1 MNELVKGLYRQ
12 NMPRLGNL
20 KNNST
25 PFWIRLLWAFLAA
38 IFAAL
43 AQPNEIFLYGNWFI
57 GIFCLVPLYMA
68 LVDTEK
74 LGEASLIGALFG
86 GLYHAL
92 TSYWLFF
99 YKDFAFWTLGTTTI
113 AYAVIYGV
121 ALMYGCFL
129 LHHTDGC
136 RPLVFAL
143 AWAAL
148 EFAKSTGFLGY
159 PWGLLAYSFTGLP
172 IMLQTADLWGVYGIS
187 AFLAFC
193 SSATSELILQKTRKM
208 DSVRSCI
215 RWPEI
220 TAATWALILLLY
232 GALIMSRPFPIKGTL
247 RLLLCQQNT
256 DPWTSG
262 ENEALYANIR
272 VAKQALKSIQEEKSA
287 KPDLIVFSETSLRR
301 PYKEFKSWFEEN
313 PPEEPLL
320 PFLRIAD
327 IPLLTG
333 LPVVWNWET
342 YEASNSV
349 GIIYPTGRMGETY
362 AKIHPVPFAEAI
374 PFWEFSWFRSF
385 FQNVIGLESGWV
397 MGREEVIFTLSS
409 EDKYHSFDEM
419 GSLPTIRFATPI
431 CFEDAFSELCRN
443 FIHRGADLLIN
454 LTNDSWSRTESAQ
467 IQHYAVA
474 RLRAIETRRALV
486 RSTNSGVTCVVG
498 ADGKNIAELAQFI
511 TTSMVVDVPI
521 YESHFTFYL
530 IFGDWFAWACTA
542 FVGLLFIWAILDTK
556 RKNYVIQKDIN
567 HL

>member
-1 MNELVKGLYRQ
+1 MNELAKGLHRH
-12 NMPRLGNL
+12 NILKPENL
-20 KNNST
+20 SSFST

-38 IFAAL
+38 LFAAL
-43 AQPNEIFLYGNWFI
+43 AQPNELFLYGNWFF
-57 GIFCLVPLYMA
+57 GLFCLVPLYMA

-74 LGEASLIGALFG
+74 LEEASLIGALFG
-86 GLYHAL
+86 ALYHAL

-99 YKDFAFWTLGTTTI
+99 YKNFAFWTLGTTTI

-121 ALMYGCFL
+121 ALMYGCFF

-136 RPLVFAL
+136 RPLAFAL

-187 AFLAFC
+187 AFLALC

-208 DSVRSCI
+208 SPLKSCF
-215 RWPEI
+215 RWPTI
-220 TAATWALILLLY
+220 AGTWAIILLLY
-232 GALIMSRPFPIKGTL
+232 GALTISRPIPIRATL

-256 DPWTSG
+256 DPWISG
-262 ENEALYANIR
+262 ENEALYANIK
-272 VAKQALKSIQEEKSA
+272 VAKEALKSIQEEKGA
-287 KPDLIVFSETSLRR
+287 MPDLIVFSETSLRR
-301 PYKEFKSWFEEN
+301 PYKDFQSWFEHN

-320 PFLRIAD
+320 PFLRNAN

-333 LPVVWNWET
+333 LPVVWNWDT
-342 YEASNSV
+342 NEASNSV
-349 GIIYPTGRMGETY
+349 GIIYPTGKIGETY

-385 FQNVIGLESGWV
+385 IQNVIGLESGWV
-397 MGREEVIFTLSS
+397 MGNEEVIFALSPKNR
-409 EDKYHSFDEM
+409 DDGM
-419 GSLPTIRFATPI
+419 NGMNTLPTIRFATPI
-431 CFEDAFSELCRN
+431 CFEDAFSELCRD

-454 LTNDSWSRTESAQ
+454 LTNDSWSRTKSAQ

-486 RSTNSGVTCVVG
+486 RSTNSGVTCVIG
-498 ADGKNIAELAQFI
+498 SDGRNIAELPQFI
-511 TTSMVVDVPI
+511 NASMVVDVPI
-521 YESHFTFYL
+521 YESRFTFYL
-530 IFGDWFAWACTA
+530 NFGDWFAWVCAD

-556 RKNYVIQKDIN
+556 RKNYVIQSNIN